1 MFPLAVV
8 VGLISPGWGWEPG
21 SPSLGFGVLEVAPKL
36 LPGDASWTCEHF
48 RKG

>member
-21 SPSLGFGVLEVAPKL
+21 SPSLGFGVMEVAPKTAAWGCFMDL
-36 LPGDASWTCEHF
+36 
-48 RKG
+48 